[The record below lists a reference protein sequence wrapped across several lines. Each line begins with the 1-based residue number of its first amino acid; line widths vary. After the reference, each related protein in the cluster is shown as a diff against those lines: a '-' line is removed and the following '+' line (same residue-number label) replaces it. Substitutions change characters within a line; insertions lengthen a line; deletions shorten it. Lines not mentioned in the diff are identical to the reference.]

1 MISTKDFIAEPAEI
15 KSGWIFQHYLDLP
28 ERLMGQDLQI
38 TSIFNQGEKTPS
50 MYVYLDA
57 ASMEYK
63 YKDFSSGKQGGK
75 YDIVMELFNID
86 YSTAMFKIIND
97 YNEWIKDGGFL
108 EVDTEYKPVAKYQ
121 VDYIQ
126 KREWNEKDAAYWL
139 QYNIGTAMLNKYHVY
154 PIEYYN
160 MVKGSMDGVDKI
172 TIKQPYVYGYFSES
186 GQCYKIYQPKQD
198 KHKFIKIGAYLQGY
212 DQLEFTKDYL
222 IICSSLKD
230 AMCVSSMVKQVD
242 VIAPDSENTMIK
254 PYILENLK
262 VKYKKVLSLLDNDQA
277 GLTAMTKYKNEFDIE
292 PIYMKSEKDISD
304 ATLKYGVDAVKPK
317 LYTLIK
323 NAI

>member
-1 MISTKDFIAEPAEI
+1 MISTKDFITKPTDI

-28 ERLMGQDLQI
+28 EKLIGQDLQI

-50 MYVYLDA
+50 MYIYLDA
-57 ASMEYK
+57 SCMEYK

-75 YDIVMELFNID
+75 YDIVMELFNLD
-86 YSTAMFKIIND
+86 YSSAMYKIIDD

-108 EVDTEYKPVAKYQ
+108 EVDESYKPVSRYQ

-126 KREWNEKDAAYWL
+126 KREWNEKDAEYWL
-139 QYNIGTAMLNKYHVY
+139 QYNIGTNMLNAYNVY

-160 MVKGSMDGVDKI
+160 MVKGSMEGIDKI
-172 TIKQPYVYGYFSES
+172 TIKQPYVYGYFTES

-198 KHKFIKIGAYLQGY
+198 KYKFIKIGAYLQGY
-212 DQLEFTKDYL
+212 DQLKYDKKYL

-230 AMCVSSMVKQVD
+230 AMCVKSMIND
-242 VIAPDSENTMIK
+242 VEVVAPDSENTIIK
-254 PYILENLK
+254 PYIIENLK
-262 VKYKKVLSLLDNDQA
+262 LKYKKVLSLLDNDQA
-277 GLTAMTKYKNEFDIE
+277 GLTAMTKYKNDFGIT
-292 PIYMKSEKDISD
+292 PIFMKSEKDISD
-304 ATLKYGVDAVKPK
+304 ATLKYGVHAVRPK

-323 NAI
+323 NAL